1 MNLKDQNELGVPGD
15 DFELLDQE
23 TTDETDLFGEEL
35 EDRFNA
41 KSVSSASS
49 ASTAGSCYGS
59 FSTFCSTY

>member
-1 MNLKDQNELGVPGD
+1 MSEKDQNELQDIVNDLDTEGHS
-15 DFELLDQE
+15 LDQDVE
-23 TTDETDLFGEEL
+23 LFSEEL

-49 ASTAGSCYGS
+49 ASSAGSCYGS